1 MKDIKFYDT
10 NSLLLAGESAFKEK
24 FVISSITLEEL
35 EYIKISS
42 DNSLSQL
49 AITLSKLLKE
59 NSNKY
64 EVIFHVKENEERIR
78 QFGFAITDNVKIL
91 SDALY
96 YDAYMRPDETIFV
109 TNSSELQ
116 CIANYFLGEDS
127 IILLSN

>member
-109 TNSSELQ
+109 TNSSEL
-116 CIANYFLGEDS
+116 
-127 IILLSN
+127 